1 MKASM
6 YMNDLFVPSIP
17 RRLKAYKAGTV
28 RWCCHNL
35 TSACFMSAIGKA
47 YRLKI
52 IPYGPAGIELIPKG
66 FRNMIQAIDS
76 IVETTDETRMNDCY
90 QLALA

>member
-1 MKASM
+1 
-6 YMNDLFVPSIP
+6 
-17 RRLKAYKAGTV
+17 
-28 RWCCHNL
+28 
-35 TSACFMSAIGKA
+35 MSAIGKA

-66 FRNMIQAIDS
+66 LRNMIQAIDS

-90 QLALA
+90 QLAHMLNLTEYLRGPNDLTISVAHR